1 MRISILAIIA
11 FILTSITA
19 GAQIKF
25 EHLTLA
31 EAMVKAKKE
40 NKPLFVDVHATWCG
54 PCKRM
59 AATAF
64 VDPVVSQL
72 YNKNFINV
80 KIDGEKADGPAVMQQ
95 YGITAYPTL
104 LYLNADGTIFRKVVG
119 GMTAE
124 DLLKRGNE
132 AIHPDD
138 SPLWIARKK
147 YYSSNLELV
156 DLREFIGVMIAE
168 DGDSLGL
175 FASAYF
181 NVNQSLNLKDEIDFN
196 VFYQQENDLESKN
209 STYFLTNPSEF
220 PVDAYT
226 GKIKEWIN
234 QSFATAIEK
243 KDYSIVELVVIKL
256 YPYWEKAETLDQDQV
271 TYLAFVKEQ
280 YERYANQ

>member
-1 MRISILAIIA
+1 MRIYILAFATI
-11 FILTSITA
+11 ILTSFTA

-31 EAMVKAKKE
+31 EALIKAKKE

-64 VDPVVSQL
+64 VDPTVSEF
-72 YNKNFINV
+72 YNKQFINV

-95 YGITAYPTL
+95 FGITAYPTL
-104 LYLNADGTIFRKVVG
+104 LYLNADGTVFRKVVG
-119 GMTAE
+119 GMTVE
-124 DLLKRGNE
+124 DLMKRGNE
-132 AIHPDD
+132 AIHPND

-147 YYSSNLELV
+147 YYASNLELN
-156 DLREFIGVMIAE
+156 DLKEFIGVMIEE
-168 DGDSLGL
+168 DGDSLDL
-175 FASAYF
+175 FSSAYF
-181 NVNQSLNLKDEIDFN
+181 NVNPSINLNDELDFY
-196 VFYQQENDLESKN
+196 VFYQQEKNLESKN
-209 STYFLTNPSEF
+209 SVYFLTNPSEF
-220 PVDAYT
+220 PVDVYT

-234 QSFATAIEK
+234 ESFATAIEK
-243 KDYSIVELVVIKL
+243 KDYSIVESVVVKL

-280 YERYANQ
+280 YARYANQ